1 MMEAINEAESR
12 LRADRAATTRVPSIR
27 SFLFFFFLFFNLA
40 VGSRT
45 KEDIQGNISSSFFFS
60 FSVST
65 TGGVIRSM
73 GVEMRT
79 SCCEGRRLVAVDG
92 IEWSLAKAQT
102 WKYWSASLRL
112 GSGAS
117 AFCAGF
123 VPRRENVHRPPTFFT
138 SFLRNAD
145 PKENKKKIAQQR
157 VGMMRHRSG

>member
-45 KEDIQGNISSSFFFS
+45 KEDIQGNISSFFFS

-92 IEWSLAKAQT
+92 IE
-102 WKYWSASLRL
+102 
-112 GSGAS
+112 
-117 AFCAGF
+117 
-123 VPRRENVHRPPTFFT
+123 
-138 SFLRNAD
+138 
-145 PKENKKKIAQQR
+145 
-157 VGMMRHRSG
+157 

>member
-45 KEDIQGNISSSFFFS
+45 KEDIQGNISSSFLF

-73 GVEMRT
+73 G
-79 SCCEGRRLVAVDG
+79 
-92 IEWSLAKAQT
+92 
-102 WKYWSASLRL
+102 
-112 GSGAS
+112 
-117 AFCAGF
+117 
-123 VPRRENVHRPPTFFT
+123 
-138 SFLRNAD
+138 
-145 PKENKKKIAQQR
+145 
-157 VGMMRHRSG
+157 

>member
-73 GVEMRT
+73 G
-79 SCCEGRRLVAVDG
+79 
-92 IEWSLAKAQT
+92 
-102 WKYWSASLRL
+102 
-112 GSGAS
+112 
-117 AFCAGF
+117 
-123 VPRRENVHRPPTFFT
+123 
-138 SFLRNAD
+138 
-145 PKENKKKIAQQR
+145 
-157 VGMMRHRSG
+157 